1 MINAR
6 EMKIKTMEVRKRFID
21 AELQTIENKCLETV
35 AKEEN
40 GGSVFQCDFEF
51 ISNEA
56 YNILKEN
63 DYKVDHIIEE
73 EETIGFRV
81 SWDI

>member
-6 EMKIKTMEVRKRFID
+6 EMKIKTMEVRKRFLD

-40 GGSVFQCDFEF
+40 GGSVFQCDF
-51 ISNEA
+51 
-56 YNILKEN
+56 
-63 DYKVDHIIEE
+63 
-73 EETIGFRV
+73 
-81 SWDI
+81 